1 MKKVFLSA
9 LAIAAMASC
18 SKTELSNTPDGSV
31 EIKAKSTALSIST
44 KSPYEGTIS
53 SGNPLT
59 AQVLVSK
66 TDGKYTSRYCDGEMT
81 FSDDGTTE
89 ASFATPQYYPA
100 DGSVLYLC
108 GLYPSD
114 LGGWGTVT
122 ESASRTFDGKTDIMA
137 AAQQQSSKSEA
148 QTGTYPTM
156 QFKHLLTK
164 LVVKLVAEDDA
175 AVTAW
180 GNVTDISL
188 VGVNGSQKPYS
199 KVEVAL
205 RDGTAVTGSAFSTT
219 VENFSFYTM
228 TENTYNDVAF
238 SAQTLALTKTA
249 ANAAYSLVAPITA
262 TGTGDFK
269 LRITTQKD
277 ADSPLVNEVAV
288 DLKDTSSSTFTG
300 DTQGKAFEITLT
312 FKATEIQ
319 AKASVKEWENAGT
332 SINDTKTTEIY
343 SPYLHDAL
351 QPSGFST
358 SFIVLPIIK
367 RYSLY
372 FFC

>member
-66 TDGKYTSRYCDGEMT
+66 TDGNYTLRYCDGEMT
-81 FSDDGTTE
+81 FSDDDTTE

-188 VGVNGSQKPYS
+188 VEVNGSQKPYS
-199 KVEVAL
+199 KVEVTL
-205 RDGTAVTGSAFSTT
+205 QDGTAVTGSAFSTT
-219 VENFSFYTM
+219 VKNFSFYTM
-228 TENTYNDVAF
+228 TENAYNDVAF

-269 LRITTQKD
+269 LKITTQKD
-277 ADSPLVNEVAV
+277 AESPLVNEVAV

-319 AKASVKEWENAGT
+319 AKASVKEWGKAGT
-332 SINDTKTTEIY
+332 ATGEI
-343 SPYLHDAL
+343 
-351 QPSGFST
+351 
-358 SFIVLPIIK
+358 K
-367 RYSLY
+367 
-372 FFC
+372 